1 MATRYFSIDVYDN
14 TGAPLASLPTWVDY
28 RVRAVSDGADI
39 APQPSDPTIAAVSGV
54 VGKYQFPCELSAG
67 QYAMGRVDCSA
78 SAYPRYQDIFIP
90 FEEVAASGAVTAT
103 VTVSVAGS
111 PLPYARVA
119 LYSGST
125 LVTSGQTG
133 ASGTVSLTADVGTY
147 TARTVA
153 PGYTFGDVSL
163 AFSGTSTVSPST
175 ISGDEATLADVAAPS
190 GLTRSVDY
198 DAPSLAAKVYGYAE
212 GDTLAFTRTITNV
225 PSGRTIAS
233 ATLTVRRSAQ
243 ASTAIATPTVTVTDS
258 GADQTGAVSWSLT
271 AAQTA
276 AIGPT
281 PAVYDLALTLDN
293 GSIRTVELGKIALT
307 QGIT

>member
-212 GDTLAFTRTITNV
+212 GDTLAFTRTI
-225 PSGRTIAS
+225 AS